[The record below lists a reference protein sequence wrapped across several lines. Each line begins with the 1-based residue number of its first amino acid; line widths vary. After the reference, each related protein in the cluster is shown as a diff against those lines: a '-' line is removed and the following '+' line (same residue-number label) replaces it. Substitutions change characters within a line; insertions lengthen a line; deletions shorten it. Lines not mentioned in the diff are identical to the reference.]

1 MKVLLLTDRMNRGGA
16 ETHVAALARGLRSAG
31 VGVEVFSSG
40 GELSEKLAGEGIQQ
54 HLFPADRAIAGHLTV
69 LELRRLCEKKRF
81 DILHAHARIPASMIR
96 FCRHWNGAPAPVVT
110 MHAAYSPLS
119 LTAELSY
126 WGEQTVVV
134 GEDLR
139 VLLCDGFGLPP
150 ERITVIPNGIDFDRF
165 YPPQSPPPP
174 RSLLFAS
181 RLDRDC
187 SLGAELLCDLA
198 PDLGTLYPDL
208 TIQIAGGGTQL
219 SRFQRRA
226 EEINARFGG
235 RRLVELRGHVED
247 MPECFRESAV
257 FVGVSRAAM
266 EAALCGCAVILCG
279 NEGFAGVLSPMDP
292 LPSLSNFCCRGY
304 PKPTK
309 ERLWES
315 LVSLLSDGVKR
326 KYTAMAGE
334 RWMRDNYGTETMV
347 ERTLAVYRR
356 VL

>member
-1 MKVLLLTDRMNRGGA
+1 
-16 ETHVAALARGLRSAG
+16 LRAAG
-31 VGVEVFSSG
+31 VCVDVLSSG
-40 GELSEKLAGEGIQQ
+40 GELSEKLASEGIGR
-54 HLFPADRAIAGHLTV
+54 HLFPADRAIVGHLT
-69 LELRRLCEKKRF
+69 LSRLRHLCERERY

-96 FCRHWNGAPAPVVT
+96 FCRRWIGSPAPVVT
-110 MHAAYSPLS
+110 VHAAYSPLS
-119 LTAELSY
+119 LTSELSY
-126 WGEQTVVV
+126 WGEQTIAV

-139 VLLCDGFGLPP
+139 VLLSDGFGVPS
-150 ERITVIPNGIDFDRF
+150 ERITVIPNGIDLDRF
-165 YPPQSPPPP
+165 YPPKTPPPP

-198 PDLGTLYPDL
+198 PDLGEAYSDL
-208 TIQIAGGGTQL
+208 TVQIAGGGNQL
-219 SRFQRRA
+219 SKFQRRA
-226 EEINARFGG
+226 KEINARFGG
-235 RRLVELRGHVED
+235 RALLKVLGHVED
-247 MPECFRESAV
+247 MSELYRKNTV

-279 NEGFAGVLSPMDP
+279 NEGYAGILTPQNP

-304 PKPTK
+304 QKPTK
-309 ERLWES
+309 QSLWEA
-315 LVSLLSDGVKR
+315 LDRLLSDGVKR

-334 RWMRDNYGTETMV
+334 RWMRDGFGMEGMV